1 MRYKCEI
8 LCDTNCDTPMN
19 TPKAKYR
26 LHFDRYDSLTK
37 DKNGEALVQIE
48 IYFSRTER
56 KWISSGVHLKAGQWD
71 GNNNLVTSKHAN
83 FIALNQLI
91 KKKINDIEAFELTR
105 LNNNQPFNSA
115 ILDEFLNGAKF
126 SNDDALFIEFY
137 EQQVKLDNSIK
148 KGTVKEHMYSLNMI
162 KEFNPNVRIQ
172 EIDYDFVKQFD
183 FFLRSRKLAQNTIQK
198 HHKHVSKFLNI
209 ATKMG
214 KFDRN
219 KNPYEYFKSKK
230 VKSDRLNLTSEEIE
244 RIEALKVLPQFAD
257 LVLARDLFLFSCFT
271 GMRFSDMQALSHKNV
286 ITNKDGI
293 AIKFTMEKVPK
304 PIELHLY
311 LLFNGRAEIIL
322 KKYYK
327 PENDFI
333 FPRIS
338 NQHVNRTLKALATMS
353 ELTKVLT
360 FHISRHTFGS
370 ALADIS
376 ANPYL
381 IMDLMGHADIKTSMI
396 YIHSSQERINK
407 QLRGLS
413 WNTWY

>member
-1 MRYKCEI
+1 
-8 LCDTNCDTPMN
+8 MN
-19 TPKAKYR
+19 TTKAKYR
-26 LHFDRYDSLTK
+26 LHFDRYDSLKK

-71 GNNNLVTSKHAN
+71 ANNNLVTSKHSN

-91 KKKINDIEAFELTR
+91 KKKINDIEAFELSR
-105 LNNNQPFNSA
+105 INNDKPFNSA
-115 ILDEFLNGAKF
+115 VLEEFLSGTKF
-126 SNDDALFIEFY
+126 SNDDVLFVDFY
-137 EQQVKLDNSIK
+137 KEQMGLDNSLK
-148 KGTVKEHMYSLNMI
+148 KGTIKEHSYTLTII
-162 KEFNPNVRIQ
+162 KEFNPNIRLQ

-183 FFLRSRKLAQNTIQK
+183 FFLRSKKLAQNTIHK
-198 HHKHVSKFLNI
+198 HHKHIVKFLNI
-209 ATKMG
+209 ATKLG

-230 VKSDRLNLTSEEIE
+230 VKSDRLNLISEEVDK
-244 RIEALKVLPQFAD
+244 IEALKILPHFD
-257 LVLARDLFLFSCFT
+257 ELILSRDLFLFSCYT
-271 GMRFSDMQALSHKNV
+271 GMRFSDMQALNHKNI
-286 ITNKDGI
+286 ITNKEGI
-293 AIKFTMEKVPK
+293 AIKFIMDKVPK

-311 LLFNGRAEIIL
+311 LLFNGKAEAIL

-338 NQHVNRTLKALATMS
+338 NQHVNRMLKALATMA
-353 ELTKVLT
+353 ELTKLLT

-407 QLRGLS
+407 QLRVLNWS
-413 WNTWY
+413 NW